1 MTESMAQNARTTGC
15 NSLFLHALGS
25 IGVALRHWNIECRTS
40 VGQGNGQLGN
50 SCVPQTLV
58 QEDQLQGKLASSSL
72 FAIMALAL
80 ATVQPLCGQ
89 QPTGQARKLT
99 ESPGATAVYEDT
111 QWSPDQDIELLKSNI
126 RSQKKQIVAANMDLN
141 DTEAEK
147 FWLVYN
153 RYAADL
159 AKIYDTK
166 IALFQE
172 YLETNQT
179 MSGDQ
184 AENYLR
190 RRAAVEQDVMQVRL
204 KYLPEF
210 RKVLTGRETALFYQI
225 DWRLDLMIN
234 LQLAQAPMIN
244 P

>member
-1 MTESMAQNARTTGC
+1 M
-15 NSLFLHALGS
+15 
-25 IGVALRHWNIECRTS
+25 
-40 VGQGNGQLGN
+40 
-50 SCVPQTLV
+50 
-58 QEDQLQGKLASSSL
+58 QGKLAKLSL
-72 FAIMALAL
+72 VAITALAL
-80 ATVQPLCGQ
+80 ITVQPLSGQ
-89 QPTGQARKLT
+89 QPQAQAPKQGQGPSRAPL
-99 ESPGATAVYEDT
+99 YEDT
-111 QWSPDQDIELLKSNI
+111 QWSPDQDMQLLKSNL
-126 RSQKKQIVAANMDLN
+126 RSQKKQIVAANMDLT
-141 DTEAEK
+141 DAEAEK
-147 FWLVYN
+147 FWPVYD

-172 YLETNQT
+172 YLDTNQT

-184 AENYLR
+184 AEAYLR
-190 RRAAVEQDVMQVRL
+190 RRAAVEEDVMQVRL

-234 LQLAQAPMIN
+234 LQLAQAPVIN